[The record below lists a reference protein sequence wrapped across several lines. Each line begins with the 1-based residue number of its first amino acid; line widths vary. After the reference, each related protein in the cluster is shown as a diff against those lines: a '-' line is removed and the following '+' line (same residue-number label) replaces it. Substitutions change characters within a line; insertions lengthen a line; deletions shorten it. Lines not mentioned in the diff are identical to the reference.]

1 MKSDRAE
8 LKFSHSKLRRLPA
21 SSIGRKTA
29 EAVLNISF
37 SALEKSE
44 TIDVEEMISITKA
57 PIELLDLVHKN
68 LCEILNVNDYPTKLT
83 TEIDRSFFVRA
94 TLTCITNYV
103 SRKFAIE
110 GLKIVIEHDI
120 SIQIPKEGIAVR
132 TKIDQIIIL
141 REGDGNNNYIVVVE
155 CKRWNVDDGLE
166 QCCVGMKACF
176 EANKDDHTVYG
187 FCTVAERWNFL
198 TYDKLNGFKMMAAID
213 VMFAQM
219 VSKKQI
225 WLEKYTKIIDIIY
238 TCLLNVTEKRV
249 QTKHICN
256 RT

>member
-1 MKSDRAE
+1 MDRSTKKSDKAE
-8 LKFSHSKLRRLPA
+8 LKYSQSKLRRLPA

-29 EAVLNISF
+29 EAILNISF
-37 SALEKSE
+37 SALEESK
-44 TIDVEEMISITKA
+44 TIHAEKMISITKA
-57 PIELLDLVHKN
+57 PPELLELVHTS

-103 SRKFAIE
+103 SRKFAVE
-110 GLKIVIEHDI
+110 DRRLKIVVEHDI

-132 TKIDQIIIL
+132 TKIDQLINI

-166 QCCVGMKACF
+166 QCCIGMKACF
-176 EANKDDHTVYG
+176 EANKDDRTVYG

-213 VMFAQM
+213 VMFTEM
-219 VSKKQI
+219 VSEKQI

-238 TCLLNVTEKRV
+238 TCLLNIPVKTER
-249 QTKHICN
+249 
-256 RT
+256 